1 MKSIQE
7 RILKGRD
14 FAYGLNQ
21 PIDIELAFEMWDG
34 IEDILT
40 KEDRDTFN
48 TIKKVLFGEEA
59 PKAAVGQVD
68 PQHQKFLDEWGDML
82 FSAHNSS
89 PYSHTEKI
97 AKRSSS
103 CAEADIEALFRE
115 AMKIAKEKDK
125 ISVVH
130 TALKRCIKG
139 MTAVQDDEHTM
150 ALKNYGNNVNH
161 YIITIFGSLVGFMS
175 YLEKQAGN
183 MKYPPKKI
191 SKASIY
197 MVTGGRNRMSEWNL
211 LALLELG
218 EKYAPSRFARK
229 IEVKDFDLKADE
241 FKELI
246 KRRF

>member
-7 RILKGRD
+7 RILKGRE

-34 IEDILT
+34 IEDALN
-40 KEDRDTFN
+40 KEDRETFN
-48 TIKKVLFGEEA
+48 TIKEVLFGEEA
-59 PKAAVGQVD
+59 PSASDKVD
-68 PQHQKFLDEWGDML
+68 PKHQKFLDEWGDML
-82 FSAHNSS
+82 FSTCDSS
-89 PYSHTEKI
+89 PYSHTENI

-103 CAEADIEALFRE
+103 CTEADIEAIFRE

-125 ISVVH
+125 ISVVY

-139 MTAVQDDEHTM
+139 MTEVQDDEHTR
-150 ALKNYGNNVNH
+150 ALKNYGNNVNY
-161 YIITIFGSLVGFMS
+161 YIVSIFGSLTGFMD
-175 YLEKQAGN
+175 YLEKQVGN

-191 SKASIY
+191 SRAGIY

-211 LALLELG
+211 LAMLELG
-218 EKYAPSRFARK
+218 EKYAPARFKRR
-229 IEVKDFDLKADE
+229 IEVKDFDLEADK

-246 KRRF
+246 IKRF